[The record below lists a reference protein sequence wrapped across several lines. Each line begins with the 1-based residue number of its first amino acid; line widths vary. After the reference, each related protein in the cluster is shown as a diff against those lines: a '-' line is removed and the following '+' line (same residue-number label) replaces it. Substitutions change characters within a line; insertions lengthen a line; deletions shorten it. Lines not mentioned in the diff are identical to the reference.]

1 MAAEDYRVEF
11 DKTGV
16 RVARPDGTQ
25 ESVDWDKLRS
35 VLIETNDQGPFADDF
50 FWVLVTGGGKAA
62 AGCVIPMGAQGLEP
76 LLEHMQL
83 TLPGFDNQ
91 AVIEASRSTEN
102 RTFLCWQRPAN
113 E

>member
-25 ESVDWDKLRS
+25 ECVAWDALRA

-50 FWVLVTGGGKAA
+50 FWVLVSSGGKA

-76 LLEHMQL
+76 LLQHMQR

-91 AVIEASRSTEN
+91 TVIEASGSTEN
-102 RTFLCWQRPAN
+102 RTFTCWQRPAN